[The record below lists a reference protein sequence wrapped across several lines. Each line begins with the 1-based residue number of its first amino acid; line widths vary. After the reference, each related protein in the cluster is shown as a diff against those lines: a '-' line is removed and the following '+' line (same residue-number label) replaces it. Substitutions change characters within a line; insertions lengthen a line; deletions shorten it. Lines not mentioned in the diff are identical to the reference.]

1 MMNHLLVTPLFLLGL
16 IGLFISPMI
25 SAKTSAKT
33 SAMTTANNTTA
44 YQVDGLSA
52 EAEIIIDEYGVPHIY
67 ANDHYD
73 VFFVQGFNAA
83 RDRLWQIDLWKR
95 RGLGQLAEILG
106 EQHVAQDKAA
116 RLFVYRGDM
125 YAEWLAYGND
135 AKRITES
142 FTAGINAYIEVS
154 KANPELMAV
163 EFDML
168 GYTPSKWSADDV
180 VRILSIIHI

>member
-1 MMNHLLVTPLFLLGL
+1 MNHLLVTPVLLL
-16 IGLFISPMI
+16 SLCSLFISP
-25 SAKTSAKT
+25 A
-33 SAMTTANNTTA
+33 AMSSTAMAGATVS
-44 YQVDGLSA
+44 YEVDGLSA
-52 EAEIIIDEYGVPHIY
+52 DAQIIVDEYGVPHIY
-67 ANDHYD
+67 ADDHYD

-142 FTAGINAYIEVS
+142 FTAGINAFVAETLKLEAAL
-154 KANPELMAV
+154 KAKL
-163 EFDML
+163 
-168 GYTPSKWSADDV
+168 
-180 VRILSIIHI
+180 